1 MDKEVI
7 LAVISLI
14 SAIASGWMLYKTNM
28 NKDSVREKSK
38 FLDAEQEFRA
48 DLLKENKTLR
58 AKNEELI
65 VKIEALSME
74 INALKDRINELELK
88 LTKRIDKLKVI
99 ANFLKYLPVPA
110 WLKTKN
116 NHDFKI
122 VSVNSSYSVLFDVSE
137 DYVKSSGD
145 HTHLPEDLKK
155 HFETMEER
163 VQKNQKGLRT
173 KSPLKIKNTNCN
185 WYLVKFPIIEDGEI
199 IAIGGV
205 LIDCEC

>member
-14 SAIASGWMLYKTNM
+14 SAVASGWMLYKTNI
-28 NKDSVREKSK
+28 NKDSVKEESK

-48 DLLKENKTLR
+48 DLLQENKNLR
-58 AKNEELI
+58 AKNEELVI
-65 VKIEALSME
+65 KIEALSME
-74 INALKDRINELELK
+74 LNSLKDRINELEVK
-88 LTKRIDKLKVI
+88 LSKRIDKLKVI
-99 ANFLKYLPVPA
+99 SSFLKYLPVPA
-110 WLKTKN
+110 WLKIKSN
-116 NHDFKI
+116 SDFKL
-122 VSVNSSYSVLFDVSE
+122 VSINSSYSVLFDVSE
-137 DYVKSSGD
+137 DYVKSTGD

-155 HFETMEER
+155 HFELIQEK
-163 VQKNQKGLRT
+163 VQKIQKGLRT
-173 KSPLKIKNTNCN
+173 KTPLKIKNTKCD

>member
-14 SAIASGWMLYKTNM
+14 SAAVSGWMLYITNL
-28 NKDSVREKSK
+28 NKDSVKEKSK

-48 DLLKENKTLR
+48 DLLQENKTLR

-65 VKIEALSME
+65 IKIEALSME
-74 INALKDRINELELK
+74 LNSLKDRINELELK
-88 LTKRIDKLKVI
+88 LTKRVDKLKVI
-99 ANFLKYLPVPA
+99 SSFLKYLPVPA
-110 WLKTKN
+110 WLKIKSN
-116 NHDFKI
+116 SDFKL
-122 VSVNSSYSVLFDVSE
+122 VSINSSYSILFDVSE
-137 DYVKSSGD
+137 DYVKSTGD

-155 HFETMEER
+155 QFEAIEER
-163 VQKNQKGLRT
+163 VQKIQKGLRI
-173 KSPLKIKNTNCN
+173 KSPMKIKNTNCN